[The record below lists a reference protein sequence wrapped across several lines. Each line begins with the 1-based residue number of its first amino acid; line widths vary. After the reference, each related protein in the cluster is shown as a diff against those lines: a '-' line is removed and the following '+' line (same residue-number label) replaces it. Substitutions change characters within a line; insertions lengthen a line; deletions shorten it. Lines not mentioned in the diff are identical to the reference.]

1 MLRCLISQL
10 LTLNT
15 IRGVVCPLLK
25 GFFGTTKFK
34 ILVALMAVII
44 GVMIYSLTKG
54 GYSSDSESVFG
65 IVLEPFQKISNN
77 ISEKVTST
85 LDMLFNA
92 KKYYEENQ
100 QLKDTLNEVYN
111 DIIDYDKLARENEQY
126 RVLFGLTE
134 EHEDYVFS
142 APCNVIARAAN
153 DPYHSFTID
162 KGSQDGIA
170 PYDPVVTSAGLVG
183 VCYDVS
189 RSTSRV
195 RTLYSPRTAV
205 GVTILR
211 SKATGIIEG
220 DYEYSEQG
228 YCRMSYISDTADIK
242 EGDIVVTSGSETFPA
257 SQLVGT
263 VKEVGMDDSGL
274 SKYAVIEPAIDP
286 DDVSTVFVITSFNG
300 QAGSSD
306 T

>member
-1 MLRCLISQL
+1 M
-10 LTLNT
+10 
-15 IRGVVCPLLK
+15 GVCPQLK
-25 GFFGTTKFK
+25 DFFRTTKFK
-34 ILVALMAVII
+34 VLVALMAVII

-54 GYSSDSESVFG
+54 GYASDSESVFG
-65 IVLEPFQKISNN
+65 VVLEPFQKVSNTISG
-77 ISEKVTST
+77 KVTST

-100 QLKDTLNEVYN
+100 QLKETLNEIYN

-142 APCNVIARAAN
+142 APCNVIARATN

-170 PYDPVVTSAGLVG
+170 PYDPVITSTGLVG
-183 VCYDVS
+183 VCYDVA

-205 GVTILR
+205 GVTVLR
-211 SKATGIIEG
+211 TKATGIIEG
-220 DYEYSEQG
+220 DYEYAEQG
-228 YCRMSYISDTADIK
+228 YCRMSYISESADI
-242 EGDIVVTSGSETFPA
+242 EAGDVIVTSGSETFPA

-263 VKEVGMDDSGL
+263 VVEVGMEDSGL
-274 SKYAVIEPAIDP
+274 SQYAVIQPSIDP
-286 DDVSTVFVITSFNG
+286 ENVSTVFVITSFNG
-300 QAGSSD
+300 QSRE
-306 T
+306 